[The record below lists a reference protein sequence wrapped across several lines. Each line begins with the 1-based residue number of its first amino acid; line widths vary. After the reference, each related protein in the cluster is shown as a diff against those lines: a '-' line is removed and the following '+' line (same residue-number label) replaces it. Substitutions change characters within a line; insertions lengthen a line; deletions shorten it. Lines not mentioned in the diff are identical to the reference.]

1 MMKPFKTETA
11 AQELA
16 TSLTGSLSALGQD
29 ATRGRERARG
39 EADALAS
46 LTGDSYQ
53 LYQLLDTYASSSS
66 FHTRELLKS
75 TSITAS
81 GNASPSRSLQD
92 TFLPHAFR
100 RMCGHLLP
108 YLEVPNSSACPWM
121 TSLLSRYGVATD
133 TAPENI
139 IKGVRIICAQLE
151 GASSS
156 AGPGCSLL
164 GVPPSVLLDVMS
176 SLYSA
181 LSSHLSNCEETT
193 AGAGLWPTLTASQG
207 EGEAGPAAL
216 FRSERLIFG
225 GCPDGNS
232 DTMSASRG
240 CSTSLP
246 AGNQPH
252 LGHAPILHTAAAPP
266 DPAPRKQLLLR
277 TSECVWEDCLCA
289 AACGLQP
296 LRSAYPS
303 LRPFFVE
310 SLGVAVMNLAL
321 GARAL
326 RALAETPWH
335 LMQDRLA
342 GTAGRRNR
350 HLASVAEAGIAILE
364 EMEQYLRQAG
374 SGGEPHHVMQLE
386 HMYMLAQSKG
396 GSGQVTKLVPA
407 KQMCVYIEDS
417 SEVARRLDSAVLIRA
432 PRHKRSLWLAVR
444 RWTPENWMLTRALPS
459 QGVLLSLRASAVFG
473 LPKIWAE
480 EYAGGQPS
488 PPRVVREEA
497 LEALA
502 R

>member
-29 ATRGRERARG
+29 ARGRERAHG

-75 TSITAS
+75 TSITPS
-81 GNASPSRSLQD
+81 GNAPMTSRSLQD

-100 RMCGHLLP
+100 RMCGRLLP
-108 YLEVPNSSACPWM
+108 YLEVTTSSACPWM

-133 TAPENI
+133 MAPENI
-139 IKGVRIICAQLE
+139 IKAVRIICTQVE
-151 GASSS
+151 GASSA

-181 LSSHLSNCEETT
+181 LSSRLSNCEETT

-216 FRSERLIFG
+216 FRSERLIFS
-225 GCPDGNS
+225 GCPDGDS
-232 DTMSASRG
+232 DTMSASCR
-240 CSTSLP
+240 TSLP

-252 LGHAPILHTAAAPP
+252 LGHAPILHTATTAP

-289 AACGLQP
+289 AACGL
-296 LRSAYPS
+296 
-303 LRPFFVE
+303 
-310 SLGVAVMNLAL
+310 
-321 GARAL
+321 
-326 RALAETPWH
+326 TP
-335 LMQDRLA
+335 R
-342 GTAGRRNR
+342 
-350 HLASVAEAGIAILE
+350 
-364 EMEQYLRQAG
+364 
-374 SGGEPHHVMQLE
+374 
-386 HMYMLAQSKG
+386 
-396 GSGQVTKLVPA
+396 
-407 KQMCVYIEDS
+407 
-417 SEVARRLDSAVLIRA
+417 
-432 PRHKRSLWLAVR
+432 
-444 RWTPENWMLTRALPS
+444 
-459 QGVLLSLRASAVFG
+459 
-473 LPKIWAE
+473 
-480 EYAGGQPS
+480 
-488 PPRVVREEA
+488 
-497 LEALA
+497 
-502 R
+502 